1 MALEIARNCLPPQEI
16 GSAIFN
22 KVWGSHVALQRCG
35 PNVRILEEYNGNTR
49 RKRGNV
55 EEITPDILS
64 SAFNVQPN
72 GTVRQLEAR
81 HGQKDIN
88 VAPTI
93 ICTNHDGHVSNFY
106 YELDVP
112 GTWRIPAAHDGLP
125 DADQAEP
132 QPGKNAASVWR
143 KLLWVHL
150 DQSMCDGGAVQNLKT
165 GNIVVDNSEI
175 EARRQAKLALRR

>member
-1 MALEIARNCLPPQEI
+1 MRLPPQEME
-16 GSAIFN
+16 SAIFH

-72 GTVRQLEAR
+72 DTVRQLEAR

-93 ICTNHDGHVSNFY
+93 ICTNHDGRICNFY
-106 YELDVP
+106 SELDAP

-125 DADQAEP
+125 QEVAEP
-132 QPGKNAASVWR
+132 VPDKNAASVWR
-143 KLLWVHL
+143 KLLFVHL
-150 DQSMCDGGAVQNLKT
+150 EQSMCDGEAVQNLKT
-165 GNIVVDNSEI
+165 LNIVMDSSEI